1 MRDDQPFIS
10 LTATQLKPE
19 IRATLIERLREGDS
33 LDVAVEHCGVDLQG
47 VLDTIP
53 YDPQLAIALMARDPY
68 SRAEHEIAQRGI
80 YLGQLALGVRAVDA
94 ARAAGVTAS
103 RIRKW
108 GDKDPY
114 FGRACQAVARYTQE
128 FAAPMRRRTRLT
140 PARTTRLFEMLE
152 SGQYNVSKASLE
164 LGLGESEVYGKK
176 QRDPEFAARLEQ
188 AQARGQAAREAAAS
202 ADT

>member
-1 MRDDQPFIS
+1 MRDDQPFFS
-10 LTATQLKPE
+10 VAATRLKPE
-19 IRATLIERLREGDS
+19 IRAGLIERLREGDS
-33 LDVAVEHCGVDLQG
+33 LDVAVEHCGLDLQG

-108 GDKDPY
+108 GEKDPY

-128 FAAPMRRRTRLT
+128 FAAPMRRRARLT
-140 PARTTRLFEMLE
+140 PARIDRLLEMLE
-152 SGQYNVSKASLE
+152 SGQYNMAKASME
-164 LGLGESEVYGKK
+164 LGLGESEVYNRK
-176 QRDPEFAARLEQ
+176 QRDPEFATRLKE
-188 AQARGQAAREAAAS
+188 AQARGQAVLEAAAS